1 LQSSPNF
8 VTFVSK
14 KYEHM
19 NFPADLKYTKE
30 HEWIKIEGD
39 VAIVGI
45 TDFAQGE
52 LGDII
57 FVEVESIGKSL
68 SQDAVFGTV
77 EAVKTV
83 SDLFLPV
90 AGEVIE
96 FNTNLNNSPELVNSD
111 PFGDGWV
118 VKMKPSDLGDID
130 QLMDVASYQA
140 FVGH

>member
-1 LQSSPNF
+1 
-8 VTFVSK
+8 
-14 KYEHM
+14 M
-19 NFPADLKYTKE
+19 NFPAELKYTKE
-30 HEWIKIEGD
+30 HEWIKMEGD

-57 FVEVESIGKSL
+57 YVEVESVGKSIA
-68 SQDAVFGTV
+68 QDAVFGTV

-90 AGEVIE
+90 AGEILE
-96 FNTNLNNSPELVNSD
+96 FNSILNNSPELVNSD
-111 PFGDGWV
+111 PYGEGWV
-118 VKMKPSDLGDID
+118 IKMKPSDLGDID
-130 QLMDVASYQA
+130 QLMDVATYQA

>member
-1 LQSSPNF
+1 
-8 VTFVSK
+8 VTFASK
-14 KYEHM
+14 KIRTM
-19 NFPADLKYTKE
+19 NFPAELKYTKE
-30 HEWIKIEGD
+30 HEWIKVEGD

-57 FVEVESIGKSL
+57 FVEVESVGKSIG
-68 SQDAVFGTV
+68 QDDVFGTV

-90 AGEVIE
+90 AGEILE
-96 FNTNLNNSPELVNSD
+96 FNSNLNNSPELVNSD
-111 PFGDGWV
+111 PYGEGWV
-118 VKMKPSDLGDID
+118 IKMKPSDLGDID
-130 QLMDVASYQA
+130 QLMDVATYQA

>member
-1 LQSSPNF
+1 
-8 VTFVSK
+8 
-14 KYEHM
+14 M

-30 HEWIKIEGD
+30 HEWIKVEGD

-45 TDFAQGE
+45 TDFAQSE

-57 FVEVESIGKSL
+57 FVEVETIGKSIA
-68 SQDAVFGTV
+68 QDAVFGTV

-96 FNTNLNNSPELVNSD
+96 FNTNLNDSPELVNSD

-130 QLMDVASYQA
+130 QLMDVATYQA